1 MAPTRVTCRCPR
13 AEFAHALKGG
23 ANTVLTLQLEG
34 GDELALPKS
43 VVRHPLRDY
52 FEHVDLLLVRRGEKV
67 TVEVPVILGGEA
79 APSTLVLS
87 DLTTLSIE
95 VEALSIPDSLAVDL
109 TGAEAGTQIL
119 AGDVTL
125 PAGATLV
132 TDPEALVVAVHGGA
146 DRRAA
151 GGGDRG
157 GRGRRRRRA
166 GRAAG
171 RVQRLIVAAPDLTIS
186 GPFLVVGL
194 GNPGKQYAGNRHNVG
209 AMVADV
215 LARRLGFGIQVAQGG
230 RRRRRGTARRP
241 SRHRGQAPVVHEPV
255 RRGDRRAG
263 EVLQHR
269 TGPGDACWSTTRR

>member
-1 MAPTRVTCRCPR
+1 MSEVRLIAETRTEFGKGFARRIRRAGKVPAVLYGHGTDPR
-13 AEFAHALKGG
+13 HLSLSAREFAHALKGG

-79 APSTLVLS
+79 APSTLVIS

-119 AGDVTL
+119 AGDDTL

-132 TDPEALVVAVHGGA
+132 TDPEALVVAVTVAPTAEQLETETEEAEAGA
-146 DRRAA
+146 
-151 GGGDRG
+151 G
-157 GRGRRRRRA
+157 
-166 GRAAG
+166 
-171 RVQRLIVAAPDLTIS
+171 
-186 GPFLVVGL
+186 VVRDE
-194 GNPGKQYAGNRHNVG
+194 P
-209 AMVADV
+209 
-215 LARRLGFGIQVAQGG
+215 
-230 RRRRRGTARRP
+230 
-241 SRHRGQAPVVHEPV
+241 QAESSV
-255 RRGDRRAG
+255 
-263 EVLQHR
+263 
-269 TGPGDACWSTTRR
+269 

>member
-1 MAPTRVTCRCPR
+1 VSEVRLIAETRTEFGKGFARRIRRAGKVPAVLYGHGTDPR
-13 AEFAHALKGG
+13 HLSLSAREFAHALKGG

-79 APSTLVLS
+79 APSTLILS

-132 TDPEALVVAVHGGA
+132 TDPEALVVAVTVAPTAEQLEAETEEAEAGA
-146 DRRAA
+146 
-151 GGGDRG
+151 G
-157 GRGRRRRRA
+157 
-166 GRAAG
+166 
-171 RVQRLIVAAPDLTIS
+171 
-186 GPFLVVGL
+186 VVRDE
-194 GNPGKQYAGNRHNVG
+194 P
-209 AMVADV
+209 
-215 LARRLGFGIQVAQGG
+215 
-230 RRRRRGTARRP
+230 
-241 SRHRGQAPVVHEPV
+241 QAESSV
-255 RRGDRRAG
+255 
-263 EVLQHR
+263 
-269 TGPGDACWSTTRR
+269 